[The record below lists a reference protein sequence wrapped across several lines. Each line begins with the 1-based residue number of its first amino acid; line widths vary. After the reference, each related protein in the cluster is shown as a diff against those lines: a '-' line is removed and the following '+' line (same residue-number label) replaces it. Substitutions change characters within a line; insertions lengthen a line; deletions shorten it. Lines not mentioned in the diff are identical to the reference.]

1 MTKRLSRGKGTL
13 FAPRLCPF
21 SRGHLQWPGSVAR
34 AGVLAG
40 GGEGPRLQG
49 RKGLCALMQTQEEC
63 GAGGQARPEP
73 PGRLS
78 LQHEG
83 VSWLL
88 TISYYFCPP
97 SESAFSLRVP
107 TRPGGPGGGEREV
120 NPCSW
125 ALPLA
130 LLPRPPS
137 EKTLPSSPYPRSLRM
152 TDAVIIAT
160 RQREPG
166 AGPSAAGPGPGCSPS
181 ARRCLGAPAPSEL
194 CDPGKLL
201 SLSVP

>member
-1 MTKRLSRGKGTL
+1 MTNRLSRGKGTL
-13 FAPRLCPF
+13 FVPRLCLF

-34 AGVLAG
+34 AGALAG
-40 GGEGPRLQG
+40 GGEGPRPQG
-49 RKGLCALMQTQEEC
+49 RNGLCALMQTQEEC
-63 GAGGQARPEP
+63 GAGGQARPES
-73 PGRLS
+73 PGRLR

-97 SESAFSLRVP
+97 SDQHLRVP
-107 TRPGGPGGGEREV
+107 TRPGGPAGGEREV

-137 EKTLPSSPYPRSLRM
+137 EKTLPSLLYLRSLGM
-152 TDAVIIAT
+152 TDAVITAT
-160 RQREPG
+160 REREPG
-166 AGPSAAGPGPGCSPS
+166 AGPSTAGPGPGCSPR
-181 ARRCLGAPAPSEL
+181 ACRCAGAPVPSEL